1 MEPERTAT
9 VESLTLEEFGRLPE
23 EDGFRMEL
31 VRGRLVREPPAGARH
46 SDVAAAVFRALDAYA
61 QKNEAG
67 KVRFDAGY
75 VLEEE
80 PPTVRIPDVAFI
92 AAHRLPP
99 GPSPTGCWELAP
111 DVAVEVLS
119 PSNRPSAILEK
130 VAQYLEAGVRLVWIA
145 DPGRE
150 TVTIYRP
157 DGEVGVFGVGDVLRG
172 EDVLPGFRL
181 EVAEVF
187 AD

>member
-1 MEPERTAT
+1 MLSCAI
-9 VESLTLEEFGRLPE
+9 
-23 EDGFRMEL
+23 
-31 VRGRLVREPPAGARH
+31 
-46 SDVAAAVFRALDAYA
+46 SDVAAAVYDALSAFDRE
-61 QKNEAG
+61 NEAG

-80 PPTVRIPDVAFI
+80 PPTVRVPDVAFI

-111 DVAVEVLS
+111 DIAVEVLS

-130 VAQYLEAGVRLVWIA
+130 VAQYLEAGVQLVWIV
-145 DPGRE
+145 DPDRE
-150 TVTIYRP
+150 AVTIYRP
-157 DGEVGVFGVGDVLRG
+157 DGEVRVLGVGDVLEG
-172 EDVLPGFRL
+172 EDALPGFRL
-181 EVAEVF
+181 DVARIF